1 MAIVSLANAKGGAG
15 KTTAAL
21 LLACEFARR
30 GDRVAVLDC
39 DPLACMTDW
48 FRHGR
53 NDDRLSITSGVT
65 TSTLSDHLRRL
76 RGQVEHVVIDLS
88 GAADVLVALA
98 IGLSDLTLIPVQG
111 CVMDARGAIQVLE
124 LIRYI
129 ENNARADINHA
140 VLLTRVNPIV
150 TTRAMRTVK
159 LLLAESR
166 IRLVDTPLVERTA
179 FRELFE
185 QGDTLYSLD
194 ANRVSNLAKAQ
205 VNAQAFAN
213 DVLRLLSPTGEAVRH
228 GPFSSMCYR
237 AGRTV
242 EPVPVR
248 V

>member
-21 LLACEFARR
+21 LLACELARR

-53 NDDRLSITSGVT
+53 NDGNLFVLSGVAT
-65 TSTLSDHLRRL
+65 TTLSDHLRRL
-76 RGQVEHVVIDLS
+76 RGQVEHVIIDLS

-111 CVMDARGAIQVLE
+111 CVMDARGAIQVLD

-129 ENNARADINHA
+129 ENNARANINHA
-140 VLLTRVNPIV
+140 VFLTRVNPIV
-150 TTRAMRTVK
+150 TTRAMRRVK
-159 LLLAESR
+159 LLLSENR

-185 QGDTLYSLD
+185 QGDTLSSLD
-194 ANRVSNLAKAQ
+194 PAKVSNLAKAQ
-205 VNAQAFAN
+205 ANAQAFAS
-213 DVLRLLSPTGEAVRH
+213 DVLTLLSPAGEEVRH

-237 AGRTV
+237 SQHVG
-242 EPVPVR
+242 EPAVFPV
-248 V
+248 

>member
-1 MAIVSLANAKGGAG
+1 MAIISLANAKGGAG

-39 DPLACMTDW
+39 DQLACMTDW

-53 NDDRLSITSGVT
+53 NDSNLSIISGVT
-65 TSTLSDHLRRL
+65 TTTLSDHLRRL
-76 RGQVEHVVIDLS
+76 RGRVEHVVIDLS

-111 CVMDARGAIQVLE
+111 CVMDARGATHVLE

-129 ENNARADINHA
+129 ENNARANINHA

-150 TTRAMRTVK
+150 TTRAMRKVK
-159 LLLAESR
+159 LMLCESR

-194 ANRVSNLAKAQ
+194 ARRVSNLAKAQ
-205 VNAQAFAN
+205 ANAGDFAN
-213 DVLRLLSPTGEAVRH
+213 DVLTLLNPAGEAMRH

-237 AGRTV
+237 SERTA
-242 EPVPVR
+242 EPVVVPA
-248 V
+248 

>member
-53 NDDRLSITSGVT
+53 HDGNLFVLPGITT
-65 TSTLSDHLRRL
+65 TTLSDHLRRL

-98 IGLSDLTLIPVQG
+98 IGLCDLTLIPVQG
-111 CVMDARGAIQVLE
+111 CAMDARGAIQVLD

-140 VLLTRVNPIV
+140 VVLTRVNPIV
-150 TTRAMRTVK
+150 TTRAMRSVK
-159 LLLAESR
+159 LSLAESR

-194 ANRVSNLAKAQ
+194 AARVSNLAR
-205 VNAQAFAN
+205 AQANARALAD
-213 DVLRLLSPTGEAVRH
+213 DVLRLLNPPGEAARH

-237 AGRTV
+237 TRRTAD
-242 EPVPVR
+242 PVVVR
-248 V
+248 A

>member
-21 LLACEFARR
+21 LLASELARR

-39 DPLACMTDW
+39 DQLACMTDW

-53 NDDRLSITSGVT
+53 SDSNLSVISGVT
-65 TSTLSDHLRRL
+65 TTTLSDHLRRL
-76 RGQVEHVVIDLS
+76 RGCVEHVVIDLS

-111 CVMDARGAIQVLE
+111 CVMDARGATQVLE

-129 ENNARADINHA
+129 ENNVHANINHA
-140 VLLTRVNPIV
+140 VLLTRVNAIV
-150 TTRAMRTVK
+150 TTRAMRKVK
-159 LLLAESR
+159 LMLAECK

-194 ANRVSNLAKAQ
+194 AARVSNLAKAQ
-205 VNAQAFAN
+205 ANARAFAD
-213 DVLRLLSPTGEAVRH
+213 DVLRLVNPAGEAMRH

-237 AGRTV
+237 SERAAD
-242 EPVPVR
+242 PVALPA
-248 V
+248 

>member
-1 MAIVSLANAKGGAG
+1 MAIISLANAKGGAG

-39 DPLACMTDW
+39 DQLACMTDW
-48 FRHGR
+48 FGHGR
-53 NDDRLSITSGVT
+53 SDSNLSVVSGVST
-65 TSTLSDHLRRL
+65 GTLSDHLRRL

-111 CVMDARGAIQVLE
+111 CVMDARGAIQVLD

-129 ENNARADINHA
+129 ENNARANINHA

-150 TTRAMRTVK
+150 TTRAMRKVK

-194 ANRVSNLAKAQ
+194 PAKVSNLLKAQ
-205 VNAQAFAN
+205 VNAREFAD
-213 DVLRLLSPTGEAVRH
+213 DVLRLLDPPGEATPH

-237 AGRTV
+237 TRRDA
-242 EPVPVR
+242 EPVVAR
-248 V
+248 A

>member
-1 MAIVSLANAKGGAG
+1 MAIISLANAKGGAG

-30 GDRVAVLDC
+30 GERVAVLDC
-39 DPLACMTDW
+39 DQLACMTDW

-53 NDDRLSITSGVT
+53 SDSNLSVIAGVST
-65 TSTLSDHLRRL
+65 GTLSDHLRRL
-76 RGQVEHVVIDLS
+76 HGQVEHVVIDLS

-129 ENNARADINHA
+129 ENNARANINHA

-150 TTRAMRTVK
+150 TTRAMRRVK

-185 QGDTLYSLD
+185 EGHTLYSLD
-194 ANRVSNLAKAQ
+194 PAKVSNLGKAQ
-205 VNAQAFAN
+205 VNASDYAD
-213 DVLRLLSPTGEAVRH
+213 DVLRLLEPPGEAARH

-237 AGRTV
+237 SQRAADLV
-242 EPVPVR
+242 VLPH
-248 V
+248 

>member
-1 MAIVSLANAKGGAG
+1 MAIISLANAKGGAG

-30 GDRVAVLDC
+30 GERVAVLDC
-39 DPLACMTDW
+39 DQLACMTDW

-53 NDDRLSITSGVT
+53 SDVNVSVISGVAT
-65 TSTLSDHLRRL
+65 TTLSDHLRRL

-150 TTRAMRTVK
+150 TTRAMRKVK

-185 QGDTLYSLD
+185 EGHTLYSLD
-194 ANRVSNLAKAQ
+194 PAKVSNLAKAQ
-205 VNAQAFAN
+205 ANAHTFAD
-213 DVLRLLSPTGEAVRH
+213 DVLRLLTPTGEAVRH

-237 AGRTV
+237 TRRTA
-242 EPVPVR
+242 EPAVMPA
-248 V
+248 

>member
-1 MAIVSLANAKGGAG
+1 MSTISLANAKGGAG

-30 GDRVAVLDC
+30 GERTAVLDC
-39 DPLACMTDW
+39 DQLACMTDW

-53 NDDRLSITSGVT
+53 NDGNLSLVSGVA

-76 RGQVEHVVIDLS
+76 RGQVDHVVIDLS

-129 ENNARADINHA
+129 ESNARANINHA

-150 TTRAMRTVK
+150 TTRAMRKVK

-185 QGDTLYSLD
+185 QGDTLYSLH
-194 ANRVSNLAKAQ
+194 ANRVSNLEKAQ
-205 VNAQAFAN
+205 ANAREFAE
-213 DVLRLLSPTGEAVRH
+213 DVLRLLDPPGEAARH

-237 AGRTV
+237 EQRKAD
-242 EPVPVR
+242 PVLVR
-248 V
+248 A

>member
-53 NDDRLSITSGVT
+53 HDGNLFVFSGITT
-65 TSTLSDHLRRL
+65 TTLSDHLRRL

-111 CVMDARGAIQVLE
+111 CAMDARGAIQVLD
-124 LIRYI
+124 LIRHI

-150 TTRAMRTVK
+150 TTRAMRSVK
-159 LLLAESR
+159 LSLAESR
-166 IRLVDTPLVERTA
+166 IRLVETPLVERTA

-194 ANRVSNLAKAQ
+194 AARVSNLAR
-205 VNAQAFAN
+205 AQANARALAD
-213 DVLRLLSPTGEAVRH
+213 DVLRLLNPPGEAARH

-237 AGRTV
+237 TRRTADPAV
-242 EPVPVR
+242 VR
-248 V
+248 A